1 MSADDAK
8 PPAEPATKPLREAA
22 TVMLLRDT
30 PGGVEVFMLRRT
42 LNAAFVG
49 GAYVFPG
56 GTIDDADRT
65 DDVASHCVGLDDAT
79 ASDLLGIERG
89 GLAYWVAALRECFE
103 EAGVLLARTSDGTV
117 MSFADAIV
125 AADYNERRHAVHDGT
140 LRLVELCGREGLH
153 LATDDVR
160 YVSHWVTPIGEP
172 RRFDTRFFVAR
183 APHEQEPLHDDN
195 ETIDSLWVRPADALD
210 RHHAGELFMI
220 FPTIKN
226 LEFLVP
232 FATCDEALAAASAIG
247 RPPMILPRVVRR
259 GESIAVLVPGD
270 AGYDDPDAVD
280 ADLTPGNR

>member
-1 MSADDAK
+1 MTDPD
-8 PPAEPATKPLREAA
+8 PAPVGKPLREAA
-22 TVMLLRDT
+22 TVMLLRD
-30 PGGVEVFMLRRT
+30 GDDGLVVFMLRRT

-56 GTIDDADRT
+56 GAVDPADRA
-65 DDVASHCVGLDDAT
+65 DDVTGHCIGLTDVA
-79 ASDLLGIERG
+79 ASDLLGVERG

-103 EAGVLLARTSDGTV
+103 EAGVLLARDGGDQV
-117 MSFADAIV
+117 LSFAEADL
-125 AADYNERRHAVHDGT
+125 AARFNEHRHAVHDGN
-140 LRLVELCGREGLH
+140 LRLVELCGNEGLR

-183 APHEQEPLHDDN
+183 APRHQHPLHDDN
-195 ETIDSLWVRPADALD
+195 ETIESLWVNPAVALE
-210 RHHAGELFMI
+210 RHRAGELFMI

-232 FATCDEALAAASAIG
+232 FTTCDEALAAAVALG

-259 GESIAVLVPGD
+259 GEGIAVLLPGD
-270 AGYDDPDAVD
+270 EGFDDPDLPD
-280 ADLTPGNR
+280 AELKPSR

>member
-1 MSADDAK
+1 MSADADATPA
-8 PPAEPATKPLREAA
+8 PPVTKPLREAA
-22 TVMLLRDT
+22 TVMLLRDA
-30 PGGVEVFMLRRT
+30 PAGAEVFMLRRT

-56 GTIDDADRT
+56 GTVDDADRA
-65 DDVASHCVGLDDAT
+65 DDVSAHCLGLDDAT
-79 ASDLLGIERG
+79 ASALLGVERG

-103 EAGVLLARTSDGTV
+103 EAGVLLARDAQRAV
-117 MSFADAIV
+117 VSFADPVV
-125 AADYNERRHAVHDGT
+125 AAAYNERRHAVHDGA
-140 LRLVELCGREGLH
+140 LRLVDLCGEQRLL

-160 YVSHWVTPIGEP
+160 YVSHWVTPVGEP

-183 APHEQEPLHDDN
+183 APLEQEPLHDDN

-232 FATCDEALAAASAIG
+232 FATCDEALAAAAAVG
-247 RPPMILPRVVRR
+247 HPPAILPRVVRR
-259 GESIAVLVPGD
+259 GEHIAVLLPGD
-270 AGYDDPDAVD
+270 AGYDA
-280 ADLTPGNR
+280 ADNADDSLGAP